1 MSDDAPAWLS
11 HLTEWGR
18 GFEERQA
25 SRFSEL
31 ERRLDQTVTRDLF
44 DAEKQRVNERIEQE
58 RISRQEAMR
67 LEAEARKDA
76 LAAETK
82 AREGLH
88 EKFTAAEIERK
99 QRYEAD
105 KRDKSSSKKWLVS
118 VVIGLAGS
126 IFVAVASWVHL

>member
-1 MSDDAPAWLS
+1 MSEDAPAWLS

-44 DAEKQRVNERIEQE
+44 DAEKQRVNERFDQE
-58 RISRQEAMR
+58 RVARLDAIK
-67 LEAEARKDA
+67 LEADLRKDA
-76 LAAETK
+76 DSAESK

-88 EKFTAAEIERK
+88 EKLNMSEAQRVSSRRWVWGTLATALSA
-99 QRYEAD
+99 
-105 KRDKSSSKKWLVS
+105 
-118 VVIGLAGS
+118 
-126 IFVAVASWVHL
+126 IFVAIASWVHP